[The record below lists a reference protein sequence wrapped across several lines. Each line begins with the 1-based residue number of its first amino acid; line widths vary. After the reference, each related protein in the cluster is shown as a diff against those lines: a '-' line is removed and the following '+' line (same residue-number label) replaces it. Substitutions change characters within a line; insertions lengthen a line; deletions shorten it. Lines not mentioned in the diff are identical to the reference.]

1 MCGALQQENADA
13 DAFKNCFYLQSGVI
27 WKDQLMREDPLEA
40 TLGIMRVSSLP
51 RSCAPPPP
59 GWCLCVVCLVCVC
72 VLGVRP
78 SCFCSVSASAGLT

>member
-51 RSCAPPPP
+51 RSCAPPRL
-59 GWCLCVVCLVCVC
+59 GGVCVSCALCVC
-72 VLGVRP
+72 VFLAFGRRAFVR
-78 SCFCSVSASAGLT
+78 CLLLRV

>member
-1 MCGALQQENADA
+1 MCGALQQDNADA

-51 RSCAPPPP
+51 RSCAPPA
-59 GWCLCVVCLVCVC
+59 WVVSMCCVRRVCVF
-72 VLGVRP
+72 VLA
-78 SCFCSVSASAGLT
+78 FGLRA